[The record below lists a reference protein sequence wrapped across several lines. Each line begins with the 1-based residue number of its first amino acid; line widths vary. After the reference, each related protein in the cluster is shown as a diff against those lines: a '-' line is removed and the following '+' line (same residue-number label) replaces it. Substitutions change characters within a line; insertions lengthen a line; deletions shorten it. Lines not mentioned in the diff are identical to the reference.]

1 MSGKIKEVLSKIG
14 EFFKSSI
21 NRRLVY
27 LAVLVIIA
35 LVDFANMGF
44 VRRTLVFY
52 TMRDSLPVVEERF
65 IHRSGNYE
73 TDMRRYVEQILLG
86 PQTHDSKLLFYRD
99 TQLLSLIYQ
108 NGVVFASLS
117 DQAALPPPQGG
128 SAFTSLLTLNKG
140 IRRNFSSVVDVRIFI
155 GGNQVF
161 FEEFNRIFYDPA
173 DNSST

>member
-1 MSGKIKEVLSKIG
+1 MSEVLSKIG

-35 LVDFANMGF
+35 LVDFASMGLT
-44 VRRTLVFY
+44 RRTFVFY
-52 TMRDSLPVVEERF
+52 AMRDSFPVVEERF
-65 IHRSGNYE
+65 INRSGNRE
-73 TDMRRYVEQILLG
+73 TDVRRYVEQVLLG
-86 PQTHDSKLLFYRD
+86 PQAHDSKLLFYRD

-108 NGVVFASLS
+108 DGVVFASLS
-117 DQAALPPPQGG
+117 NQAALPPPQGG

-140 IRRNFSSVVDVRIFI
+140 IRRNFSSVSDVRIFI

-161 FEEFNRIFYDPA
+161 FEEFRRIFEDPA
-173 DNSST
+173 DNSRT